1 MDFRAT
7 DGGMNNIKGNTKWLF
22 IFKISVRI
30 SFVAYGLKSKTILA
44 SREERSLTIVRWKI
58 CKWPE
63 SLSLK
68 KNVSKSSASSR
79 I

>member
-1 MDFRAT
+1 
-7 DGGMNNIKGNTKWLF
+7 MNNIKSKTKWLF

-30 SFVAYGLKSKTILA
+30 SFLAYGLKAKAILA
-44 SREERSLTIVRWKI
+44 SREERSLTILRWKI

-68 KNVSKSSASSR
+68 KNVFKSSACSR